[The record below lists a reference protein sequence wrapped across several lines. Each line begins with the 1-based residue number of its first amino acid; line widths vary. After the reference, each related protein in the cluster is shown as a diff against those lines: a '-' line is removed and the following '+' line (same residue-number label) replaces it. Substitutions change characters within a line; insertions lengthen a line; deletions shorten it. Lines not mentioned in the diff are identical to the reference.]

1 MQLDDVAAPSLLVQ
15 AVGVLG
21 DHSGQATSLL
31 HRGESVMA
39 WIRLRGQGDVAAL
52 LGDLPVGGGVGQE
65 GVYGRDFDGVMGGP

>member
-1 MQLDDVAAPSLLVQ
+1 MQLDHAPAARRLVQ

-31 HRGESVMA
+31 HRGESGMA
-39 WIRLRGQGDVAAL
+39 WIRLRGQGDVATL

-65 GVYGRDFDGVMGGP
+65 GVYGRDFDGVIGGP